1 MPERDTSLDSL
12 YPVTE
17 EESRQY
23 QRDGQ
28 ILLRGLASRAEIA
41 AYRPEIQRTLRD
53 VSERKEAQGRIEDY
67 SSLFVQVTNVWR
79 LNDLLRRFV
88 LAKRFA
94 GAAARLMGVPR
105 VRLYHDQALF
115 KPAGGKPTPWHQDQ
129 FYWPLETAQTISL
142 WMPLIDLTKEM
153 GTMIFANGSHR
164 EGPLVPVSISEES
177 DRRFRVILEERR
189 YLLASYDVGAGDAT
203 FHSGWTAHAAH
214 ANTSGATREVLTVI
228 YYADGARIKEPEN
241 EFQRTDMRVF
251 HPGLMPGDVAA
262 SPLNPL
268 VFSEEA
274 KGESR
279 R

>member
-1 MPERDTSLDSL
+1 MPEHDSSLDSL

-23 QRDGQ
+23 QRDGH
-28 ILLRGLASRAEIA
+28 ILLRGLASRSDIA

-53 VSERKEAQGRIEDY
+53 LSERKEAQGRIEDY
-67 SSLFVQVTNVWR
+67 SSHFVQVTNVWM
-79 LNDLLRRFV
+79 LNELLRPLV

-94 GAAARLMGVPR
+94 SAAARLMGVPR
-105 VRLYHDQALF
+105 LRLYHDQALF

-129 FYWPLETAQTISL
+129 YYWPLETTQTISL
-142 WMPLIDLTKEM
+142 WMPLIDLTREM

-177 DRRFRVILEERR
+177 DRRFRAILEERR
-189 YLLASYDVGAGDAT
+189 YPLASYDVGAGDAT

-228 YYADGARIKEPEN
+228 YYADGTRIKEPEN

-251 HPGLMPGDVAA
+251 HPGLASGDVAA